1 MKHTRRTTEYSRRV
15 VTLLLCVS
23 VLFGVF
29 PALPAAAVDA
39 PTLCIE
45 YAGEE
50 TQGFSLP
57 RTEKAALSAVCGA
70 AVSYQWQ
77 ILADIESGLWVDIYD
92 GTQRTLNVSN
102 ALLAPVLDAAG
113 SAYVRAKVETAEQTL
128 VSEPVC
134 VTVTEPE
141 MPGTTAP
148 LTVQTRR
155 PALTSESDLIT
166 IHINY
171 LDAVSGNAIYTNY
184 SAQIDKGTTLSQSV
198 TSPTYIGYRPYYD
211 PTDPATDDP
220 AQCTIAA
227 DVIQIDI
234 PADYA
239 ADDYTVNVYYK
250 ATVVTYAVRYF
261 FQNIGDDFY
270 TEDSGLYRLGT
281 AETGTVIAD
290 VDLSVDVEGF
300 TKLYHYPETIA
311 GDGSTVFECYYDRNY
326 SMLKFNLGGGYGT
339 DPIYA
344 RYGTHILV
352 NEPKRAGYEF
362 RGWQLM
368 DAEGN
373 YGETLVELPAT
384 VPNDSRTYRAV
395 WQMVDSSY
403 TIAYWLQNAN
413 DDNYTYIGAE
423 TRTAQSAAYVEAGDY
438 LRADTLLCGQGEVS
452 LAHEHTGNCYP
463 QGFKHL
469 VYDGEK
475 TEAVNERI
483 IVAGDGSSHIN
494 IYYTRKYYTLRFI
507 YAREYDPDYNVGNPG
522 AYPEAAGYAIP
533 GGSTYGFG
541 NKNSQSS
548 CWPNGVGSDYDLT
561 ELMRGVKKWH
571 AEIWGTIDALPEL
584 NTDRYETGV
593 YPAPGE
599 GYNGSDY
606 DYDGDR
612 YYYFDLTARYGTDL
626 TELWPSDVFKQ
637 IEVPYHA
644 AQAAGAWGEGEW
656 GHYAYFAGWNGEF
669 KVNYSL
675 QKTNSTVKGFYQ
687 KLDDGLLFGNAYS
700 YESDTKIDRVI
711 TTKATDSGEEVTS
724 YLNYYLGFYDNGAS
738 VAWSIPREWN
748 YHYYLPI
755 LDGMLTDA
763 QKTQLKDA
771 GEPMELNGTTYYYY
785 ALNDEYYYLYKIV
798 VTNDNAQAASDQ
810 TQCMLTGFDFAAG
823 SGMTDSCPRAEK
835 IKNPNLPDK
844 RMSFTLRMFYK
855 RHEFTL
861 GLYNYNDYYDVVS
874 AVPYEA
880 VLDRY
885 LLDDSGAIRVP
896 DQPEG
901 LEPNAYVFGGWYTSQ
916 QWIDG
921 TEYKPGD
928 TMPANNRELYA
939 KWTPNV
945 YTVNFFQTYDDMLAF
960 EAGDTSVVPL
970 KTRSVQHGNVVGSV
984 ENPTRAQYEFSGWF
998 YMKYAEKAAFTPLD
1012 FPVKSDLNLFAE
1024 WNSNSAQPYLIQYA
1038 LKDAETDAA
1047 WNTALNRVAGSA
1059 PRRNYA
1065 YSATVDGETRTYVA
1079 LEDGY
1084 HLQIAAPSAGY
1095 AYQGNTRTFLPKS
1108 GVPQQQLYDDY
1119 NAGYY
1124 PTSSGHSIT
1133 IAYEEDKDSLT
1144 HNIFTFT
1151 YVYLGSVDYRVEYR
1165 DRITNALLTDKGVG
1179 DGGSGIAHKTTAMGV
1194 VTERFAP
1201 IADYI
1206 PDAFYKKLILAVE
1219 QDEHGNYVGSKNN
1232 VITFY
1237 YTTNS
1242 ESTFYAVHY
1251 MFQNVDGSGYTEG
1264 ASVTEGIAKI
1274 GSSIALDPAARSG
1287 FTMKDTAVLKSGG
1300 TETEL
1305 TYATASGG
1313 FRFTVDADGSEL
1325 YVYYDRN
1332 PQTYAVYYLLDGTD
1346 VSDLSAIP
1354 AENILAET
1362 VTGSGV
1368 FGATVTA
1375 APKTIEHYN
1384 CITEGAQS
1392 ITLRSNDRE
1401 NYIVFFYTPWLY
1413 NVQYRAWSL
1422 GGGTF
1427 DVTSE
1432 TKTGSFTGS
1441 APTADEGYTFGG
1453 WYLDAACT
1461 QPVGALHTVEA
1472 GTNRLVPNADNL
1484 ALQPKTNVFYAK
1496 FVTALGNLTVTR
1508 TNTADEGSG
1517 TQNFVYRITSATAPD
1532 FVIFLTLHGNDSVTV
1547 SDLPVGTYTV
1557 EQLGDWSWRY
1567 SDAAQT
1573 VTVTEEQTATATFG
1587 SAATNAKWLN
1597 GSSEPIKNRK
1607 GEE

>member
-1 MKHTRRTTEYSRRV
+1 MRHTRRTTEYSRRV

-23 VLFGVF
+23 VLFGVL
-29 PALPAAAVDA
+29 PALPAAAVEE
-39 PTLCIE
+39 PTLRVE

-50 TQGFSLP
+50 TQGFALP

-92 GTQRTLNVSN
+92 GTQSTLNVSN

-128 VSEPVC
+128 VSAPVC

-141 MPGTTAP
+141 MPGTTVPQTA
-148 LTVQTRR
+148 QTRR
-155 PALTSESDLIT
+155 PAVANEGDLVT
-166 IHINY
+166 IRINY
-171 LDAVSGNAIYTNY
+171 LDAVTGDPIYTSY
-184 SAQIDKGTTLSQSV
+184 SAQTEKGTTLSQTV

-211 PTDPATDDP
+211 PTDPDTDDP
-220 AQCTIAA
+220 AQCTTAA
-227 DVIQIDI
+227 DVIQLDV
-234 PADYA
+234 PADYT
-239 ADDYTVNVYYK
+239 ADEYTVNVYYK
-250 ATVVTYAVRYF
+250 AIVVSYAARYF

-270 TEDSGLYRLGT
+270 TEADDLYRVST
-281 AETGTVIAD
+281 AETGTVISNAELA
-290 VDLSVDVEGF
+290 VEVEGF
-300 TKLYHYPETIA
+300 TKLYHYPETVA

-339 DPIYA
+339 DPVYA
-344 RYGTHILV
+344 RYGTPLLI

-362 RGWQLM
+362 QGWQLM

-373 YGETLVELPAT
+373 YGETLVEIPTT
-384 VPNDSRTYRAV
+384 VPSDSRTYRAV
-395 WQMVDSSY
+395 WQTVDSSY
-403 TIAYWLQNAN
+403 TIAYWLQNAD

-423 TRTAQSAAYVEAGDY
+423 TRAAQSATVIHAGDY

-463 QGFKHL
+463 QGLKHL
-469 VYDGEK
+469 IYDSEK
-475 TEAVNERI
+475 TESMNDQI
-483 IVAGDGSSHIN
+483 IVAGDGSSYLN
-494 IYYTRKYYTLRFI
+494 IYYTRKYYTLRFL
-507 YAREYDPDYNVGNPG
+507 YAREYDPDYNVENPG

-541 NKNSQSS
+541 NKQSQPR

-561 ELMRGVKKWH
+561 ELMRGVKKWD
-571 AEIWGTIDALPEL
+571 AEAWGTISALPEL
-584 NTDRYETGV
+584 NTDQYETGV

-612 YYYFDLTARYGTDL
+612 YYYFDLTARYGADL

-637 IEVPYHA
+637 IEVPYHSA
-644 AQAAGAWGEGEW
+644 LASGAWGEGEW

-675 QKTNSTVKGFYQ
+675 QKNNSTIKGFYQ
-687 KLDDGLLFGNAYS
+687 TLDEGVLFGDAYG
-700 YESDTKIDRVI
+700 YASDTKTERVI
-711 TTKATDSGEEVTS
+711 TTKATDSGEVVTS
-724 YLNYYLGFYDNGAS
+724 YLNYFLGFYNNGANISWS
-738 VAWSIPREWN
+738 VPREWN

-771 GEPMELNGTTYYYY
+771 GEPIELDGTTYYYY
-785 ALNDEYYYLYKIV
+785 ALNDEYYYLHKVV
-798 VTNDNAQAASDQ
+798 VTSDNNQVANDQ
-810 TQCMLTGFDFAAG
+810 TQCMLLGFDFAAG
-823 SGMTDSCPRAEK
+823 TGLTDSCARAEK
-835 IKNPNLPDK
+835 ITNPTLPDK
-844 RMSFTLRMFYK
+844 RSSFTLRLFYE

-874 AVPYEA
+874 AVPYQT

-885 LLDDSGAIRVP
+885 LLDESGMLRVP
-896 DQPEG
+896 DQPEN
-901 LEPNAYVFGGWYTSQ
+901 LEADAYCFGGWYTSRQ
-916 QWIDG
+916 CLDG
-921 TEYKPGD
+921 TEYKSGD
-928 TMPANNRELYA
+928 TMPDNNRELYA

-945 YTVNFFQTYDDMLAF
+945 YTVNLFASYEDMRAF
-960 EAGDTSVVPL
+960 ENGDTTVVPL
-970 KTRSVQHGNVVGSV
+970 ETLSVPHGEVIGSIDD
-984 ENPTRAQYEFSGWF
+984 PTRAQYEFSGWF
-998 YMKYAEKAAFTPLD
+998 YMKYGEKTAFTPLD

-1038 LKDAETDAA
+1038 LKDAETDEA
-1047 WNTALNRVAGSA
+1047 WKTALNRVAGSA
-1059 PRRNYA
+1059 PKRNYA
-1065 YSATVDGETRTYVA
+1065 YSATVGGETRTYVA

-1084 HLQIAAPSAGY
+1084 HLQIATPSAGY
-1095 AYQGNTRTFLPKS
+1095 AYQGNTRTFYPKT
-1108 GVPQQQLYDDY
+1108 GVPQAQLYDDY
-1119 NAGYY
+1119 NTGYY

-1133 IAYEEDKDSLT
+1133 IAYEENKNALT
-1144 HNIFTFT
+1144 HNVFTFT
-1151 YVYLGSVDYRVEYR
+1151 YVYLESVDYRVEYR

-1179 DGGSGIAHKTTAMGV
+1179 DDGSGIARKTTAMGV

-1201 IADYI
+1201 IVDYI

-1219 QDEHGNYVGSKNN
+1219 QDENGNYVGSKNN

-1251 MFQNVDGSGYTEG
+1251 MLQNVDGNGYTES

-1274 GSSIALDPAARSG
+1274 GSSLTIDPAARGG
-1287 FTMKDTAVLKSGG
+1287 FTMKDTAVLKTGSA
-1300 TETEL
+1300 ETEL
-1305 TYATASGG
+1305 TYGDDG
-1313 FRFTVDADGSEL
+1313 FTFTVDADGSEL

-1346 VSDLSAIP
+1346 ISDFSAIP
-1354 AENILAET
+1354 AANILAET

-1368 FGATVTA
+1368 FGETVTA

-1384 CITEGAQS
+1384 CITEGTKSLA
-1392 ITLRSNDRE
+1392 LRSNDRE

-1427 DVTSE
+1427 DITSE
-1432 TKTGSFTGS
+1432 TKTGSFTG
-1441 APTADEGYTFGG
+1441 AVPTADEGYTFGG

-1461 QPVGALHTVEA
+1461 QPVGALHTVET

-1484 ALQPKTNVFYAK
+1484 VLQPKTNIFYAK
-1496 FVTALGNLTVTR
+1496 FVTALGDLTITR

-1517 TQNFVYRITSATAPD
+1517 TQSFVYRITSVTNPD
-1532 FVIFLTLHGNDSVTV
+1532 FVIMLTLHGNDSVTV
-1547 SDLPVGTYTV
+1547 SDLPVGAYTV

-1573 VTVTEEQTATATFG
+1573 VTVAEEQTATAAFG
-1587 SAATNAKWLN
+1587 GAATNAKWLSGN
-1597 GSSEPIKNRK
+1597 SEPVKNRK